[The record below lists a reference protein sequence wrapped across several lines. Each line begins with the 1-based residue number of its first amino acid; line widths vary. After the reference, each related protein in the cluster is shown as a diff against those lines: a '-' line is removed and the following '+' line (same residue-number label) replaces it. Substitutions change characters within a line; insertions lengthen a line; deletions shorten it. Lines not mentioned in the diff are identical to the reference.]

1 VLLVQLHI
9 PDTDIASHSVKKGG
23 SDEVTY
29 FVDENTGLAYDSIK
43 AFHLWV
49 ESKYRANR
57 RKCQNPPK
65 TKDCPICHG
74 TLRLN
79 AVPGRFSD
87 RQPVYD
93 HGSTVQMSLDPFL
106 DNPEI
111 VVSKVNPCRYEEL
124 VGKDNNNNFS

>member
-1 VLLVQLHI
+1 
-9 PDTDIASHSVKKGG
+9 
-23 SDEVTY
+23 VTY
-29 FVDENTGLAYDSIK
+29 VDENTGVAYDSIE
-43 AFHLWV
+43 AFHQWV

-57 RKCQNPPK
+57 RKCQKLAK

-87 RQPVYD
+87 RRPVYD

-111 VVSKVNPCRYEEL
+111 VSKVNPCRYEEL
-124 VGKDNNNNFS
+124 VGKDNNSFS